1 MTEAVFLDHLNKTY
15 MKKHKYSIKTFSM
28 VLISLLAFLSLES
41 CKVMKVYR
49 EMTAGEANIVA
60 IPDTIPFEFKNGLM
74 IVQVKINNQKEYDF
88 ILDTGAPTII
98 WAETAQELGLEKSN
112 VSNIASDG
120 NGQDQH
126 LQFFR
131 TESVAVGKMVYS
143 NMNMANIE
151 SMSKELNCY
160 ANGGILG
167 GNFLMHYNWQIDYKN
182 QRLIACTNFDEL
194 IIPANAQKVEAMF
207 TMPQGQI
214 LIDKIRFLKSKDYFI
229 MDTGFTGEF
238 ELAKDISNANL
249 KRYDGEIIVKQGY
262 SGLSAGGRVQ
272 KEEKY
277 IKTQLLL
284 PMDTLQS
291 VILNMTA
298 ARSKMG
304 NQYLSQYETITIHYT
319 AKEKAVYFGNKES
332 IAFNDLSFG
341 FTPYY
346 DSKENKFKIGGIY
359 ENSEAQKAGL
369 LLDDVILSVNDI
381 DLSNIDF
388 SQYCQSVSEG
398 KNYFEITENECSFG
412 IDSNGDIRT
421 VTLKK
426 APLFRY

>member
-1 MTEAVFLDHLNKTY
+1 
-15 MKKHKYSIKTFSM
+15 MKAHKYPVKTITM
-28 VLISLLAFLSLES
+28 VLISLLVFLSLES
-41 CKVMKVYR
+41 CKVIKVYN

-60 IPDTIPFEFKNGLM
+60 IPDTIPFKFKNGLI
-74 IVQVKINNQKEYDF
+74 IVQVRINNQKEYDF
-88 ILDTGAPTII
+88 IFDTGAPTII
-98 WAETAQELGLEKSN
+98 WPETAQELGLEKGN
-112 VSNIASDG
+112 VSNNASDG

-126 LQFFR
+126 LEFFR
-131 TESVAVGKMVYS
+131 TESLSVGKLVYN
-143 NMNMANIE
+143 NMNMATINT
-151 SMSKELNCY
+151 MNKELACY

-238 ELAKDISNANL
+238 ELAKDVGKANL
-249 KRYDGEIIVKQGY
+249 RRYEGEIIQKQGY
-262 SGLSAGGRVQ
+262 SGLSTGGRVQ

-319 AKEKAVYFGNKES
+319 TKEKVVYFGYKES
-332 IAFNDLSFG
+332 IASDDLSFG
-341 FTPYY
+341 FTHYY
-346 DSKENKFKIGGIY
+346 DSKDNKFKIGGIY

-369 LLDDVILSVNDI
+369 VLDDVILSINNI

-398 KNYFEITENECSFG
+398 INYFAITENECSLK
-412 IDSNGDIRT
+412 IDSNGEIKT
-421 VTLKK
+421 VNLKK
-426 APLFRY
+426 SPLFR